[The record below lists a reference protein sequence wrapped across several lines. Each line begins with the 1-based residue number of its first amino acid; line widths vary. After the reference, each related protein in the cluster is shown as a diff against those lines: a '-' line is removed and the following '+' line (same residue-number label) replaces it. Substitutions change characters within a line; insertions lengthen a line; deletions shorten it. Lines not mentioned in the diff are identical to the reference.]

1 MQSAI
6 ERQRYFTKHMTH
18 IVFRCL
24 TVSTVLVTIVL
35 QRELHS
41 RSRRYAFSEVDHFA
55 RIIITH
61 IAVLSVLPEQ
71 VLALRRWFLYELQ

>member
-6 ERQRYFTKHMTH
+6 ERQTYFIKHMTH

-24 TVSTVLVTIVL
+24 TVSTVLVACSPARVTF
-35 QRELHS
+35 
-41 RSRRYAFSEVDHFA
+41 AFARLSEVDHFA